1 MRIESFIEMDENSS
15 IEEFVFGSLK
25 YVTNQMW
32 TELHKKYMYNG
43 EIIELG
49 KVNQNEIEKK
59 EIYCKGDISGYWK
72 IVQVGKRKSRVFK
85 INDSGRLDR
94 QMIVYSENVYEF
106 IKEKV
111 RRNEKLFILGTKNG
125 IGYILDVLEKET
137 TNGEQ

>member
-59 EIYCKGDISGYWK
+59 EIYCKGAVS
-72 IVQVGKRKSRVFK
+72 
-85 INDSGRLDR
+85 
-94 QMIVYSENVYEF
+94 
-106 IKEKV
+106 
-111 RRNEKLFILGTKNG
+111 
-125 IGYILDVLEKET
+125 
-137 TNGEQ
+137 